1 MSHLSYEQRYT
12 IEVLLKDGQPQ
23 KEIARVLSLNKSVI
37 CREIKRNC
45 DGRSRV
51 YKAKLAQSKYEHRQ
65 RSKPKHLK
73 FTDKIRSEVIGMIEQ
88 DYSPEQVAGLLKK
101 NGGTTISHE
110 WIYQFIWRDKKQ
122 QGTLHTHLR
131 HKGRRYRKSG
141 SNILIEFKG
150 KQYYVEVVR
159 DKCIQFDP
167 QKIQFFYDKER
178 DEVYEESGLAV
189 RQVVACFI
197 LYLCSCIWLFTVIRK
212 RLSSS

>member
-1 MSHLSYEQRYT
+1 M
-12 IEVLLKDGQPQ
+12 INIG
-23 KEIARVLSLNKSVI
+23 A
-37 CREIKRNC
+37 
-45 DGRSRV
+45 
-51 YKAKLAQSKYEHRQ
+51 LAFAIYIWLIYDHRQ
-65 RSKPKHLK
+65 
-73 FTDKIRSEVIGMIEQ
+73 TIINSEEPIQ
-88 DYSPEQVAGLLKK
+88 NYSVLEV
-101 NGGTTISHE
+101 NC
-110 WIYQFIWRDKKQ
+110 
-122 QGTLHTHLR
+122 
-131 HKGRRYRKSG
+131 YRKSG